1 MAHSSGASCCSS
13 SDAGISLCDAS
24 GIGAFGECEERVG
37 VGSASCS
44 EFVDAAS
51 HIKSIDAA
59 SHTKSINT
67 ASHIKSIDAT
77 SHTKSIDAASHTKS
91 IDAASH
97 TESTNTASHTESIN
111 TASHTKSI
119 NTASHTK
126 SATIFSPTTTA
137 THTIWS
143 PLHNSSSVCAKRA
156 GASSSIL
163 CRSANRLDLLAHHA
177 HRSPDKRAQEQ
188 GERLRDV

>member
-1 MAHSSGASCCSS
+1 MAHSSGASCCSL

-44 EFVDAAS
+44 EFVGSAS
-51 HIKSIDAA
+51 CSEFVDAA

-67 ASHIKSIDAT
+67 ASHTKSIDAT
-77 SHTKSIDAASHTKS
+77 SHTES

-97 TESTNTASHTESIN
+97 TE
-111 TASHTKSI
+111 SI

-163 CRSANRLDLLAHHA
+163 CRSANRLDLLPHHA

>member
-24 GIGAFGECEERVG
+24 GIGTFGECEERVG

-51 HIKSIDAA
+51 HIKSIDA
-59 SHTKSINT
+59 T
-67 ASHIKSIDAT
+67 SHIKSINT
-77 SHTKSIDAASHTKS
+77 ASHTKS
-91 IDAASH
+91 IDAASY
-97 TESTNTASHTESIN
+97 
-111 TASHTKSI
+111 TKSI
-119 NTASHTK
+119 DAASHIK

-137 THTIWS
+137 THPIWS
-143 PLHNSSSVCAKRA
+143 LLHNSSSVCAKRA

-177 HRSPDKRAQEQ
+177 HRSPDKRAQGQ

>member
-44 EFVDAAS
+44 EFVGSASCSEFVDATS
-51 HIKSIDAA
+51 HI
-59 SHTKSINT
+59 KSINT
-67 ASHIKSIDAT
+67 ASHI
-77 SHTKSIDAASHTKS
+77 
-91 IDAASH
+91 
-97 TESTNTASHTESIN
+97 
-111 TASHTKSI
+111 KSI

-163 CRSANRLDLLAHHA
+163 CRSANRRDLLAHHA
-177 HRSPDKRAQEQ
+177 HRSPDKRAQGQ

>member
-51 HIKSIDAA
+51 HI
-59 SHTKSINT
+59 
-67 ASHIKSIDAT
+67 
-77 SHTKSIDAASHTKS
+77 KSIDAASHTKS

>member
-1 MAHSSGASCCSS
+1 MAHSSGASCCFS

-24 GIGAFGECEERVG
+24 GIGTFGECEERVG

-44 EFVDAAS
+44 EFVGSAS
-51 HIKSIDAA
+51 CSEFVDAA

-67 ASHIKSIDAT
+67 ASHI
-77 SHTKSIDAASHTKS
+77 
-91 IDAASH
+91 
-97 TESTNTASHTESIN
+97 
-111 TASHTKSI
+111 KSI

>member
-1 MAHSSGASCCSS
+1 MAHSSGASCCFS

-44 EFVDAAS
+44 KFVDAAS

-59 SHTKSINT
+59 SY
-67 ASHIKSIDAT
+67 
-77 SHTKSIDAASHTKS
+77 
-91 IDAASH
+91 
-97 TESTNTASHTESIN
+97 
-111 TASHTKSI
+111 TKSI

>member
-51 HIKSIDAA
+51 H
-59 SHTKSINT
+59 TKSI
-67 ASHIKSIDAT
+67 
-77 SHTKSIDAASHTKS
+77 
-91 IDAASH
+91 
-97 TESTNTASHTESIN
+97 NTASHTESIN

>member
-1 MAHSSGASCCSS
+1 MAHSSGASCCFS

-24 GIGAFGECEERVG
+24 GIGTFGECEERVG

-44 EFVDAAS
+44 EFVGSAS
-51 HIKSIDAA
+51 CSEFVDAA

-67 ASHIKSIDAT
+67 ASHA
-77 SHTKSIDAASHTKS
+77 
-91 IDAASH
+91 
-97 TESTNTASHTESIN
+97 
-111 TASHTKSI
+111 KSI

-163 CRSANRLDLLAHHA
+163 CRSANRLDLLPHHA

>member
-51 HIKSIDAA
+51 HTKSINTT

-67 ASHIKSIDAT
+67 ASH
-77 SHTKSIDAASHTKS
+77 TKSIY
-91 IDAASH
+91 
-97 TESTNTASHTESIN
+97 
-111 TASHTKSI
+111 
-119 NTASHTK
+119 TASHTK

-163 CRSANRLDLLAHHA
+163 CRSANRLDLLPHHA

>member
-51 HIKSIDAA
+51 HIKSID
-59 SHTKSINT
+59 T
-67 ASHIKSIDAT
+67 ASHIK
-77 SHTKSIDAASHTKS
+77 
-91 IDAASH
+91 
-97 TESTNTASHTESIN
+97 SIN

-119 NTASHTK
+119 NTASHIK

-177 HRSPDKRAQEQ
+177 HRSPDKRAQGQ

>member
-51 HIKSIDAA
+51 HTKSINTT

-67 ASHIKSIDAT
+67 ASH
-77 SHTKSIDAASHTKS
+77 TKSIY
-91 IDAASH
+91 
-97 TESTNTASHTESIN
+97 
-111 TASHTKSI
+111 
-119 NTASHTK
+119 TASHTK

>member
-51 HIKSIDAA
+51 HTKSIDAA

-67 ASHIKSIDAT
+67 ASHIKSINT
-77 SHTKSIDAASHTKS
+77 ASHTKS
-91 IDAASH
+91 INTSSH
-97 TESTNTASHTESIN
+97 I
-111 TASHTKSI
+111 KSI

>member
-1 MAHSSGASCCSS
+1 MAHSSGASCCFS

-24 GIGAFGECEERVG
+24 GIGTFGECEERVG

-44 EFVDAAS
+44 EFVGSASCSEFVGSASCSEFVDAAS
-51 HIKSIDAA
+51 HTKSINAA

-67 ASHIKSIDAT
+67 ASHI
-77 SHTKSIDAASHTKS
+77 
-91 IDAASH
+91 
-97 TESTNTASHTESIN
+97 
-111 TASHTKSI
+111 KSI

-137 THTIWS
+137 THPIWS

-177 HRSPDKRAQEQ
+177 HRSPDKRAQGQ

>member
-51 HIKSIDAA
+51 HTKSIDAA

-67 ASHIKSIDAT
+67 ASH
-77 SHTKSIDAASHTKS
+77 TKSI
-91 IDAASH
+91 
-97 TESTNTASHTESIN
+97 NTASHTESIN

-119 NTASHTK
+119 NTASHPK

-137 THTIWS
+137 THPIWS

>member
-51 HIKSIDAA
+51 H
-59 SHTKSINT
+59 T
-67 ASHIKSIDAT
+67 KSIDAT
-77 SHTKSIDAASHTKS
+77 SHTKSINTASHTKS
-91 IDAASH
+91 IDATSH
-97 TESTNTASHTESIN
+97 TESIDAASHTESIN
-111 TASHTKSI
+111 TASHTKSIDAASHIKSI

-163 CRSANRLDLLAHHA
+163 CRSANRLDLLPHHA

>member
-1 MAHSSGASCCSS
+1 MAHSSGASCCFS

-51 HIKSIDAA
+51 HTESINTASCSEFVDAASHTKSINTASCSEFVDAA

-67 ASHIKSIDAT
+67 ASH
-77 SHTKSIDAASHTKS
+77 
-91 IDAASH
+91 
-97 TESTNTASHTESIN
+97 TE
-111 TASHTKSI
+111 SI

>member
-51 HIKSIDAA
+51 HIKSINTASCSEFVDAA

-67 ASHIKSIDAT
+67 ASHI
-77 SHTKSIDAASHTKS
+77 
-91 IDAASH
+91 
-97 TESTNTASHTESIN
+97 
-111 TASHTKSI
+111 KSI

>member
-51 HIKSIDAA
+51 HTKSIDAA
-59 SHTKSINT
+59 SHIKSINT
-67 ASHIKSIDAT
+67 
-77 SHTKSIDAASHTKS
+77 ASHTKS
-91 IDAASH
+91 IDAASY
-97 TESTNTASHTESIN
+97 
-111 TASHTKSI
+111 TKSI
-119 NTASHTK
+119 DAASHIK

>member
-1 MAHSSGASCCSS
+1 MAHSSGASCCFS

-51 HIKSIDAA
+51 HTESIDAA
-59 SHTKSINT
+59 SCSEFV
-67 ASHIKSIDAT
+67 DA
-77 SHTKSIDAASHTKS
+77 
-91 IDAASH
+91 
-97 TESTNTASHTESIN
+97 
-111 TASHTKSI
+111 ASHTKSI

-137 THTIWS
+137 THPIWS

>member
-44 EFVDAAS
+44 KFVDAAS

-59 SHTKSINT
+59 SYTK
-67 ASHIKSIDAT
+67 
-77 SHTKSIDAASHTKS
+77 
-91 IDAASH
+91 
-97 TESTNTASHTESIN
+97 SIN

-119 NTASHTK
+119 NTASYTKSINTAAHTK

>member
-24 GIGAFGECEERVG
+24 GIGAFGECKERVG

-51 HIKSIDAA
+51 HTKSIDAA
-59 SHTKSINT
+59 SHTKSIN
-67 ASHIKSIDAT
+67 AT
-77 SHTKSIDAASHTKS
+77 SHTK
-91 IDAASH
+91 
-97 TESTNTASHTESIN
+97 SIN

-137 THTIWS
+137 THPIWS

-177 HRSPDKRAQEQ
+177 HRSPDKRAQGQ

>member
-51 HIKSIDAA
+51 HTKSIDA
-59 SHTKSINT
+59 T
-67 ASHIKSIDAT
+67 SHIKSIDAT
-77 SHTKSIDAASHTKS
+77 SHTKSI
-91 IDAASH
+91 
-97 TESTNTASHTESIN
+97 NTASHI
-111 TASHTKSI
+111 
-119 NTASHTK
+119 K

>member
-24 GIGAFGECEERVG
+24 GIGTFGECEERVG

-51 HIKSIDAA
+51 HIKSIDAT
-59 SHTKSINT
+59 SYT
-67 ASHIKSIDAT
+67 KSIDAT
-77 SHTKSIDAASHTKS
+77 
-91 IDAASH
+91 
-97 TESTNTASHTESIN
+97 SHTESIN
-111 TASHTKSI
+111 TASHTQ
-119 NTASHTK
+119 

-143 PLHNSSSVCAKRA
+143 LLHNSSSVCAKRA

-163 CRSANRLDLLAHHA
+163 CRSANRLDLLPHHA

>member
-51 HIKSIDAA
+51 H
-59 SHTKSINT
+59 T
-67 ASHIKSIDAT
+67 KSIDAT
-77 SHTKSIDAASHTKS
+77 SHTESI
-91 IDAASH
+91 
-97 TESTNTASHTESIN
+97 NTASHTESIN

-119 NTASHTK
+119 DAASHTK

-137 THTIWS
+137 THPIWS

-163 CRSANRLDLLAHHA
+163 CRSANRLDLLPHHA
-177 HRSPDKRAQEQ
+177 HRSPDKRAQGQ

>member
-1 MAHSSGASCCSS
+1 MAHSSGASCCFS

-24 GIGAFGECEERVG
+24 GIGTFGECEERVG

-44 EFVDAAS
+44 EFVGSAS
-51 HIKSIDAA
+51 CSEFVDAA

-67 ASHIKSIDAT
+67 ASHI
-77 SHTKSIDAASHTKS
+77 
-91 IDAASH
+91 
-97 TESTNTASHTESIN
+97 
-111 TASHTKSI
+111 KSI

-177 HRSPDKRAQEQ
+177 HRSPDKRAQGQ

>member
-24 GIGAFGECEERVG
+24 VIGAFGECEERVG

-51 HIKSIDAA
+51 HIKSIDAT
-59 SHTKSINT
+59 SYT
-67 ASHIKSIDAT
+67 KSIDAT
-77 SHTKSIDAASHTKS
+77 
-91 IDAASH
+91 
-97 TESTNTASHTESIN
+97 SHTESIN
-111 TASHTKSI
+111 TASHTQ
-119 NTASHTK
+119 

-143 PLHNSSSVCAKRA
+143 LLHNSSSVCAKRA

>member
-24 GIGAFGECEERVG
+24 GIGAFGECKERVG
-37 VGSASCS
+37 VGSASCSEFVGSASCS

-51 HIKSIDAA
+51 H
-59 SHTKSINT
+59 TE
-67 ASHIKSIDAT
+67 SIDAT
-77 SHTKSIDAASHTKS
+77 SHTESIDA
-91 IDAASH
+91 
-97 TESTNTASHTESIN
+97 ASHTESIN

-163 CRSANRLDLLAHHA
+163 CRSANRLDLLPHHA

>member
-1 MAHSSGASCCSS
+1 MAYSSGASCCSS

-44 EFVDAAS
+44 EFVGSASCSEFVDAAS
-51 HIKSIDAA
+51 NIKSIDA
-59 SHTKSINT
+59 T
-67 ASHIKSIDAT
+67 SHIKSIDAT
-77 SHTKSIDAASHTKS
+77 SHT
-91 IDAASH
+91 
-97 TESTNTASHTESIN
+97 ESIN
-111 TASHTKSI
+111 TASHTQSP
-119 NTASHTK
+119 
-126 SATIFSPTTTA
+126 TIFSPTTTA

-163 CRSANRLDLLAHHA
+163 CRSANRLDLLPHHA

>member
-1 MAHSSGASCCSS
+1 MAHSSGASCCFS

-51 HIKSIDAA
+51 HTKSIDATSHIKSIDA
-59 SHTKSINT
+59 

-77 SHTKSIDAASHTKS
+77 
-91 IDAASH
+91 
-97 TESTNTASHTESIN
+97 
-111 TASHTKSI
+111 
-119 NTASHTK
+119 SHTK

-163 CRSANRLDLLAHHA
+163 CRSANRLDLLPHHA

>member
-51 HIKSIDAA
+51 HIKSIDAT

-67 ASHIKSIDAT
+67 ASHTKSIDAT
-77 SHTKSIDAASHTKS
+77 SHTKSIDATF
-91 IDAASH
+91 
-97 TESTNTASHTESIN
+97 HTESIN
-111 TASHTKSI
+111 TASHTE
-119 NTASHTK
+119 

>member
-13 SDAGISLCDAS
+13 SDTGISLCDAS

-51 HIKSIDAA
+51 H
-59 SHTKSINT
+59 
-67 ASHIKSIDAT
+67 
-77 SHTKSIDAASHTKS
+77 TKSIDAASCS
-91 IDAASH
+91 EFVDA
-97 TESTNTASHTESIN
+97 ASHTESIN

-137 THTIWS
+137 THPIWS

-177 HRSPDKRAQEQ
+177 HRSPDKRAQGQ

>member
-51 HIKSIDAA
+51 H
-59 SHTKSINT
+59 T
-67 ASHIKSIDAT
+67 KSIDAT
-77 SHTKSIDAASHTKS
+77 
-91 IDAASH
+91 
-97 TESTNTASHTESIN
+97 SHTESIN

-119 NTASHTK
+119 TTTSHTK

-143 PLHNSSSVCAKRA
+143 LLHNSSSVCAKRA

-163 CRSANRLDLLAHHA
+163 GRSANRLDLLAHHA

>member
-44 EFVDAAS
+44 KFVDAAS

-59 SHTKSINT
+59 SYTK
-67 ASHIKSIDAT
+67 
-77 SHTKSIDAASHTKS
+77 
-91 IDAASH
+91 
-97 TESTNTASHTESIN
+97 SIN

>member
-1 MAHSSGASCCSS
+1 MAHSSGASCCFS

-51 HIKSIDAA
+51 H
-59 SHTKSINT
+59 T
-67 ASHIKSIDAT
+67 KSIDAT
-77 SHTKSIDAASHTKS
+77 SHTKSIDATSHTKS
-91 IDAASH
+91 IDATSH
-97 TESTNTASHTESIN
+97 TE
-111 TASHTKSI
+111 SI

>member
-51 HIKSIDAA
+51 HTKSINTA
-59 SHTKSINT
+59 SHTESINTASHTESINTASHTESINT

-77 SHTKSIDAASHTKS
+77 SYIKSIN
-91 IDAASH
+91 AASH
-97 TESTNTASHTESIN
+97 TE
-111 TASHTKSI
+111 SI

-137 THTIWS
+137 THPIWS

>member
-44 EFVDAAS
+44 EFVDATS
-51 HIKSIDAA
+51 HI
-59 SHTKSINT
+59 KSINT
-67 ASHIKSIDAT
+67 ASCSEFV
-77 SHTKSIDAASHTKS
+77 DAASHIKS
-91 IDAASH
+91 VDA
-97 TESTNTASHTESIN
+97 T
-111 TASHTKSI
+111 SHTKSI

>member
-51 HIKSIDAA
+51 HTKSINTT

-67 ASHIKSIDAT
+67 ASHAKSIY
-77 SHTKSIDAASHTKS
+77 
-91 IDAASH
+91 
-97 TESTNTASHTESIN
+97 
-111 TASHTKSI
+111 
-119 NTASHTK
+119 TASHTK

-163 CRSANRLDLLAHHA
+163 CRSANRLDLLPHHA

>member
-51 HIKSIDAA
+51 H
-59 SHTKSINT
+59 
-67 ASHIKSIDAT
+67 
-77 SHTKSIDAASHTKS
+77 TKSIDAASHTKS
-91 IDAASH
+91 IDATSH
-97 TESTNTASHTESIN
+97 TKSIN

>member
-44 EFVDAAS
+44 EFVGSAS
-51 HIKSIDAA
+51 CSEFVGSASCSEFVDAA
-59 SHTKSINT
+59 SHTKSIN
-67 ASHIKSIDAT
+67 A
-77 SHTKSIDAASHTKS
+77 
-91 IDAASH
+91 
-97 TESTNTASHTESIN
+97 ASHTESIN

-126 SATIFSPTTTA
+126 SIDATSHTKSATIFSPTTTA
-137 THTIWS
+137 THPIWS

-177 HRSPDKRAQEQ
+177 HRSPDKRAQGQ

>member
-44 EFVDAAS
+44 EFVGSASCSEFVDAAS
-51 HIKSIDAA
+51 NIKSIDA
-59 SHTKSINT
+59 T
-67 ASHIKSIDAT
+67 SHIKSIDAT
-77 SHTKSIDAASHTKS
+77 SHT
-91 IDAASH
+91 
-97 TESTNTASHTESIN
+97 ESIN
-111 TASHTKSI
+111 TASHTQSP
-119 NTASHTK
+119 
-126 SATIFSPTTTA
+126 TIFSPTTTA

-163 CRSANRLDLLAHHA
+163 CRSANRLDLLPHHA